1 MSFDGLVSYITS
13 FIVEKP
19 EQVSVREV
27 SGDTESIIE
36 LRVAPEDIGKV
47 IGKSG
52 RIAKSIRT
60 VVTAAATK
68 KNINYTLE
76 IID

>member
-1 MSFDGLVSYITS
+1 MNLDSLVHYITS

-19 EQVSVREV
+19 EAISVKEIVGERENV
-27 SGDTESIIE
+27 IE

-52 RIAKSIRT
+52 RIAKSLRAVI
-60 VVTAAATK
+60 TAAATK
-68 KNINYTLE
+68 EGKNYTLE